1 MANRHLSRSIA
12 MQSLFEWDFGGGKE
26 DAKAVLNRNI
36 LEFGPG
42 VEDADFAKKLVE
54 GVFKHK
60 KEIDD
65 IIQKAAPEWP
75 IPQIAPVDRN
85 VLRIGLFELL
95 YGNRKEV
102 PPKVAINVAIEL
114 AKAFG
119 GETSSKFINGVLGA
133 VYKEMGEPGKEET
146 SKHKYSIPDN
156 EVPIERL
163 GGAVIYA
170 MENGVT
176 YLALV
181 HDVFGHWTLSKG
193 HFADEKEEEKTG
205 LERIIKDEL
214 GIDISIEEK
223 IGDNSYIAFNPE
235 KGKIKKQVLY
245 FLARAPHT
253 NLRLTTT
260 GGLDDVKWFKLSDI
274 LDLNFYNDILPIVTK
289 AVGLIGKKNP

>member
-1 MANRHLSRSIA
+1 MANRHLLRSIA

-102 PPKVAINVAIEL
+102 PPKVAINEAIEM
-114 AKAFG
+114 AKSFG
-119 GETSSKFINGVLGA
+119 GETSGKFVNGVLGT
-133 VYKEMGEPGKEET
+133 VYRELGEPGK
-146 SKHKYSIPDN
+146 D
-156 EVPIERL
+156 
-163 GGAVIYA
+163 
-170 MENGVT
+170 
-176 YLALV
+176 
-181 HDVFGHWTLSKG
+181 
-193 HFADEKEEEKTG
+193 
-205 LERIIKDEL
+205 
-214 GIDISIEEK
+214 DIRQKRYDWIW
-223 IGDNSYIAFNPE
+223 INC
-235 KGKIKKQVLY
+235 
-245 FLARAPHT
+245 R
-253 NLRLTTT
+253 
-260 GGLDDVKWFKLSDI
+260 
-274 LDLNFYNDILPIVTK
+274 
-289 AVGLIGKKNP
+289 KKN

>member
-1 MANRHLSRSIA
+1 

-102 PPKVAINVAIEL
+102 PPKVAINEAIEM
-114 AKAFG
+114 AKSFG
-119 GETSSKFINGVLGA
+119 GETSGKFVNGVLGT
-133 VYKEMGEPGKEET
+133 VYRELGEPGKDDIRQKRYDLDLDKLPKEE
-146 SKHKYSIPDN
+146 
-156 EVPIERL
+156 L
-163 GGAVIYA
+163 GGAVVVRRDKN
-170 MENGVT
+170 E
-176 YLALV
+176 YLFALV
-181 HDVFGHWTLSKG
+181 HDVFGYWTFSKG
-193 HFADEKEEEKTG
+193 HLDVGEGIESGTEREIKEELGVKNLNILKKIGENEYIASDPETGPTRRHVSYFLVETKEKELK
-205 LERIIKDEL
+205 LE
-214 GIDISIEEK
+214 S
-223 IGDNSYIAFNPE
+223 S
-235 KGKIKKQVLY
+235 
-245 FLARAPHT
+245 
-253 NLRLTTT
+253 
-260 GGLDDVKWFKLSDI
+260 GGLDDARWFSLDEVRNLKMYDDI
-274 LDLNFYNDILPIVTK
+274 KPILEAALK
-289 AVGLIGKKNP
+289 ELGLAS